1 MPRRKDRDW
10 KGVIASLLVHAVILF
25 LILGPIVGS
34 TDFTRPDV
42 VGGGGPGPAGG
53 GGGGADGM
61 GSREQRVEFVRVKSD
76 PTTMPKVTPQ
86 TVPPVK
92 PAAAP
97 HRRSGRDGEAWGSRG
112 RISASRSIPAACESR
127 TTGMVLARRVVR
139 PPVKSAAPYRTAEP
153 IAKR

>member
-10 KGVIASLLVHAVILF
+10 KGVIASLLLHAVILF
-25 LILGPIVGS
+25 LIVGPIVGS

-53 GGGGADGM
+53 GGGGVDGL
-61 GSREQRVEFVRVKSD
+61 GTREQRVEFVRVKSD

-92 PAAAP
+92 PPEPKPPPVETPVQPAQQVVAPQIAAA
-97 HRRSGRDGEAWGSRG
+97 STGEG
-112 RISASRSIPAACESR
+112 
-127 TTGMVLARRVVR
+127 
-139 PPVKSAAPYRTAEP
+139 
-153 IAKR
+153 